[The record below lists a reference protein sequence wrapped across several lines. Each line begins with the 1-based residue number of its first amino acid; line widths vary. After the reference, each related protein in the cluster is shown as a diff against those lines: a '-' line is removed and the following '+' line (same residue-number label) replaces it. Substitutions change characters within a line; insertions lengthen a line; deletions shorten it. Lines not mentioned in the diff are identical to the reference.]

1 MENTPST
8 LLNGQVIQMAAA
20 APLSGKAAPLG
31 KEMIQA
37 ISMAVEEQNKAGG
50 IMGATVQL
58 ITADDEADVQKGIA
72 VARQFC
78 AAPQLLGIVGH
89 YNSDVT
95 MAAIDI
101 YRQAGLA
108 LISPI
113 ASNPQL
119 TEGGLQNVFRLTNRD
134 DHTGAAIADH
144 LYATAHKRNAVVVWT
159 ATAYGQSMAHAF
171 IQAFTH
177 LGGNIVFQRSI
188 PEEYQDF
195 YALVHKFPEEHDLLF
210 YGGYNEGAPLLL
222 AYRELEHMQLFA
234 AGDGCWDVVDFL
246 DPVGNKAET
255 GEGVL
260 ILSASPEIGRVPG
273 SEVFRKQYEQR
284 YGRIINYAVNSYDAA
299 RVLIAAIKNAA
310 VAKMSLPGPVDVAVA
325 MRKIVFHG
333 ICYQEPVQW
342 DEKGDNT
349 GAVTALHVV
358 KNGQYRQIA
367 EVPQDPV
374 GV

>member
-1 MENTPST
+1 
-8 LLNGQVIQMAAA
+8 
-20 APLSGKAAPLG
+20 
-31 KEMIQA
+31 
-37 ISMAVEEQNKAGG
+37 
-50 IMGATVQL
+50 
-58 ITADDEADVQKGIA
+58 
-72 VARQFC
+72 
-78 AAPQLLGIVGH
+78 
-89 YNSDVT
+89 
-95 MAAIDI
+95 
-101 YRQAGLA
+101 
-108 LISPI
+108 
-113 ASNPQL
+113 
-119 TEGGLQNVFRLTNRD
+119 
-134 DHTGAAIADH
+134 
-144 LYATAHKRNAVVVWT
+144 
-159 ATAYGQSMAHAF
+159 
-171 IQAFTH
+171 
-177 LGGNIVFQRSI
+177 
-188 PEEYQDF
+188 
-195 YALVHKFPEEHDLLF
+195 
-210 YGGYNEGAPLLL
+210 
-222 AYRELEHMQLFA
+222 
-234 AGDGCWDVVDFL
+234 VVDFL